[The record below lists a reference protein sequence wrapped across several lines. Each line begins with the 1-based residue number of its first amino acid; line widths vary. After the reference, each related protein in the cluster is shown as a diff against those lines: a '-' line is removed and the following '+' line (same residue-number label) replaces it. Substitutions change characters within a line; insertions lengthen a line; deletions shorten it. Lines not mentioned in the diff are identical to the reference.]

1 MITVFDEQYREGVTS
16 IVEAALRRFDISSS
30 DVDVEIDF
38 LDDEE
43 MRTLNREAR
52 GVDSITDVLSFPNL
66 EIKLPFLSEQYPFDI
81 NPETGAVVLGE
92 IYISLTRAAEQAED
106 IGHSLEEEVTFLA
119 CHGILHLLGFDH
131 VEEADAAE
139 MEELQRV
146 ILGRPSQIAG
156 AEDSN
161 QPYRYG
167 AVAIIGRPNAGKSTF
182 VNNAVGEK
190 VSIVSWKPQTTR
202 NGILGIYTDA
212 EAQIVFIDTPG
223 LHAPRNT
230 LGKFMMK
237 NVTSAL
243 DDCDVVLYVVDAEKG
258 LKDDDVAN
266 VKRYV
271 ATDKPVVV
279 AVNKVDRVEKVKV
292 AEIFAVL
299 SEIKEVAAF
308 VPMSALRGKNIAVVL
323 DELKKLLPE
332 GEKVYEDDDYTTS
345 NMRFIAAEI
354 IREKALRLLG
364 AEIPY
369 GIGVN
374 INKYEYRDD
383 RGTLVDI
390 DADVVVEKPN
400 HKGIVL
406 GKQGAMIKKIATY
419 ARQDLE
425 RIIGSKVFITLWVRV
440 KENWRDDQLVL
451 NDLGYTKKKP
461 QE

>member
-1 MITVFDEQYREGVTS
+1 MITVYNDKYQQAVQDVITR
-16 IVEAALRRFDISSS
+16 ALERFDI
-30 DVDVEIDF
+30 DALDVEVEVDF
-38 LDDEE
+38 LDDQE
-43 MRTLNREAR
+43 MQALNNEAR
-52 GVDSITDVLSFPNL
+52 GVDAITDVLSFPSL
-66 EIKLPFLSEQYPFDI
+66 EISLPFIKEEYPFDL

-92 IYISLTRAAEQAED
+92 IYISLTRAAEQAQD
-106 IGHSLEEEVTFLA
+106 IGHSLEDEVVFLA
-119 CHGILHLLGFDH
+119 CHGILHLLGLDH
-131 VEEADAAE
+131 VTEEEAHE
-139 MEELQRV
+139 MESLQRQ
-146 ILGRPSQIAG
+146 ILGREESPTLVEPTA
-156 AEDSN
+156 D
-161 QPYRYG
+161 YKYG

-202 NGILGIYTDA
+202 NEILGIYTDN

-223 LHAPRNT
+223 LHAPKNS
-230 LGKFMMK
+230 LGKYMMK

-243 DDCDVVLYVVDAEKG
+243 DDCDMVLYVVDAEKG
-258 LKDDDVAN
+258 LRDEDVEN
-266 VKRYV
+266 IKRYC
-271 ATDKPVVV
+271 AIPKDTIV
-279 AVNKVDRVEKVKV
+279 AVNKIDRVEKIKV

-299 SEIKEVAAF
+299 GELKEVKAF
-308 VPMSALRGKNIAVVL
+308 IPTSALRGKNVKVVL
-323 DELKKLLPE
+323 DEIKKLLPI

-345 NMRFIAAEI
+345 NMRFMTAEI

-364 AEIPY
+364 EEIPY

-374 INKYEYRDD
+374 INKYEYRDN

-406 GKQGAMIKKIATY
+406 GKGGSMIKKIATY

-425 RIIGSKVFITLWVRV
+425 KIIGAKVFITLWVRV
-440 KENWRDDQLVL
+440 KENWRDNQLVL